1 MDHRR
6 KTRAKN
12 ITKTSFFLIT
22 NIHENAQIASFPK
35 FIAMKAITAMDIF
48 FNPLY
53 ILKIRTLRIR
63 NEKKIPIIYI

>member
-1 MDHRR
+1 MDNRR
-6 KTRAKN
+6 KTIAKN

-22 NIHENAQIASFPK
+22 NIHKNAQRISFPK
-35 FIAMKAITAMDIF
+35 FIAMKAITAIDIF